1 MAIVELAID
10 FGSSYIT
17 IYQKG
22 KGVVLKEP
30 SVAIAVKKKNK
41 LELAETGRDALNVLY
56 GSLGNAQVVY
66 PIKEGVVV
74 HQEAAGMMLKSFI
87 KKVVPDRL
95 FITPTVKALVLI
107 SCGLTVVERRTVE
120 SVVNAAGI
128 KEVMLAESALALLQY
143 TNSVGGVF
151 VDIGGGTAEVCSVTR
166 RGIAVGSSV
175 NIGGNM
181 FNSKIIDH
189 VADKYGLKIG
199 DYTAE
204 KLKCDVG
211 SMYDNDLSGAAIGGR
226 DRLNGEPKTVEA
238 NAKDVKIALMPA
250 VDGLVD
256 VINNVINMS
265 PPELAAEIKK
275 KGVFLSGGSAKLPG
289 LAEYISVRIG
299 LPVTALTDLTEA
311 VALGGGSLIEEDGEN
326 TLRTMLG
333 LSKNV

>member
-1 MAIVELAID
+1 M
-10 FGSSYIT
+10 
-17 IYQKG
+17 
-22 KGVVLKEP
+22 
-30 SVAIAVKKKNK
+30 
-41 LELAETGRDALNVLY
+41 
-56 GSLGNAQVVY
+56 
-66 PIKEGVVV
+66 
-74 HQEAAGMMLKSFI
+74 
-87 KKVVPDRL
+87 
-95 FITPTVKALVLI
+95 
-107 SCGLTVVERRTVE
+107 
-120 SVVNAAGI
+120 
-128 KEVMLAESALALLQY
+128 
-143 TNSVGGVF
+143 
-151 VDIGGGTAEVCSVTR
+151 
-166 RGIAVGSSV
+166 
-175 NIGGNM
+175 
-181 FNSKIIDH
+181 
-189 VADKYGLKIG
+189 
-199 DYTAE
+199 
-204 KLKCDVG
+204 G